1 MTDNCIHS
9 NKFRYSL
16 PHLYENYY
24 FCIASYWLLATGYWR
39 ISINI
44 NHLPGKFGHKANSQ
58 WLMANCQRNI
68 FSISLNYLHQT
79 F

>member
-24 FCIASYWLLATGYWR
+24 FCIASYWLLATGE
-39 ISINI
+39 SV
-44 NHLPGKFGHKANSQ
+44 
-58 WLMANCQRNI
+58 
-68 FSISLNYLHQT
+68 
-79 F
+79 